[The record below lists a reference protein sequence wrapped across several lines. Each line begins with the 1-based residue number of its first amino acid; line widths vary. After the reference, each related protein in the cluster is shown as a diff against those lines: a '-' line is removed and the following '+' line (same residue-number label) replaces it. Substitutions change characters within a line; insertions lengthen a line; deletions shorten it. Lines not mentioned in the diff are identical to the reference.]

1 MSSACG
7 RVFSVLARQLAYQS
21 HWPRYHVSTLE
32 MRPHILAFKVFSNFQ
47 NRREQR
53 LDLALFSILSI
64 PNSNANQFILHFQD
78 GVEFSTPRI
87 HNPIYEIADG
97 CFSGNDVYDFN
108 NNRLN
113 QPLFSNKAAPA
124 HDHHQHSSLL
134 IALLALACCHVFNV
148 FIV

>member
-1 MSSACG
+1 M
-7 RVFSVLARQLAYQS
+7 Y
-21 HWPRYHVSTLE
+21 
-32 MRPHILAFKVFSNFQ
+32 
-47 NRREQR
+47 
-53 LDLALFSILSI
+53 
-64 PNSNANQFILHFQD
+64 LHFTFQD

-124 HDHHQHSSLL
+124 HHGHYSSLL
-134 IALLALACCHVFNV
+134 LPSLLGLATYHVFNV